1 MTMRN
6 RFFVALLL
14 VLPLPALAVVFAG
27 EVRSDGAQPVFVP
40 PSDSSPVVLRYYLAD
55 GSRVKKGDLL
65 LRIDAGTAAQQ
76 ILSLDSQLAQTRAR
90 VGKEVAQLR
99 LKAVEADIALA
110 DAQAALDTA
119 KVDAAIPKT
128 LISALDFDKHAAEL
142 ARSQRDLELKRQQ
155 LADAQAAVARRERD
169 GKLEVDK
176 LERQRA
182 YHNAQVDSASVS
194 ADRDGVLVHAFNNFF
209 GANGGRYEEG
219 SSAQPGWEVGEVVGN
234 GAMSTRAWVLAPD
247 RNGLH
252 EGEKLCLAFDA
263 LPGRRIEGSIGAIA
277 GAPEAHAAWGNGS
290 YFAVDIAMPE
300 AKDLTLLPGM
310 NVRAETDSV
319 AACAMPDKGKPAV
332 ANTDAAPVKATGEI
346 YPRQSV
352 AIMPPQVEGLWQMTV
367 TQMAPD
373 GQMVKK
379 GEPLATFDGGDLVK
393 NLTAKQSELKE
404 KQRQQEK
411 LRLELAVKARE
422 EELTVADAAAQ
433 LTKAQ
438 RKASRPA
445 DYVPGVEYKKL
456 LIDREKAQR
465 HAELSIEHAHAAAA
479 ERAAEQRE
487 ADADVARLKGEV
499 ARLQTAM
506 AGLVVP
512 APRDGVFTHGI
523 GWNGQRIDVGTQVWR
538 GQSVG
543 NIPDMATLAVRA
555 GLPERDY
562 TRVARGDG
570 VRIVLDGGA
579 GQTLNGRIASIG
591 LGVHSKSRVEP
602 LPVIDLD
609 IDFDKTSVPL
619 KPGQPVRIEILESA
633 KKGSST

>member
-1 MTMRN
+1 MRS
-6 RFFVALLL
+6 RFLAALLL
-14 VLPLPALAVVFAG
+14 ILPLPALAVVFAG

-55 GSRVKKGDLL
+55 GSRVKKGDVL
-65 LRIDAGTAAQQ
+65 LRIDAGSAAQQ
-76 ILSLDSQLAQTRAR
+76 ILVQDSQLAQARAR
-90 VGKEVAQLR
+90 VDKEVAQLR

-110 DAQAALDTA
+110 DAQAALNTA
-119 KVDAAIPKT
+119 KVDAAIPKA
-128 LISALDFDKHAAEL
+128 LISALDYDKHAAEL
-142 ARSQRDLELKRQQ
+142 ARSERDIVLKRQQ
-155 LADAQAAVARRERD
+155 LADARLAVVRREHD

-176 LERQRA
+176 LELQRA
-182 YHNAQVDSASVS
+182 YYKTEVDNASVS
-194 ADRDGVLVHAFNNFF
+194 ADRDGVLVHGFNNFF

-219 SSAQPGWEVGEVVGN
+219 ASAQPGWEVGEVVGD
-234 GAMSTRAWVLAPD
+234 GAMSARAWVLAPD
-247 RNGLH
+247 RAALR
-252 EGEKLCLAFDA
+252 EGDKLCLAFDA
-263 LPGRRIEGSIGAIA
+263 LPGRRVVGSIGTIS
-277 GAPEAHAAWGNGS
+277 GAPEAHAAWGSGS
-290 YFAVDIAMPE
+290 YFAVDIAMPG
-300 AKDLTLLPGM
+300 AKDLRLLPGM

-319 AACAMPDKGKPAV
+319 TDCVVP
-332 ANTDAAPVKATGEI
+332 DAAKPGTIKADDARIKATGEV

-367 TQMAPD
+367 TQMASD
-373 GQMVKK
+373 GQTVKK
-379 GEPLATFDGGDLVK
+379 GEPLVTFDGGDLVK

-422 EELTVADAAAQ
+422 EELAVADAAAQ

-445 DYVPGVEYKKL
+445 DFVPGVEYKKL
-456 LIDREKAQR
+456 LIDREKAQL
-465 HAELSIEHAHAAAA
+465 HAELSIEHAHAAAT

-487 ADADVARLKGEV
+487 ADADVTRLKGEV
-499 ARLQTAM
+499 KRLQTAM

-512 APRDGVFTHGI
+512 APRDGIFTHAI

-543 NIPDMATLAVRA
+543 SIPDMATLAVRA
-555 GLPERDY
+555 GLSERDY
-562 TRVARGDG
+562 ARVARGDT
-570 VRIVLDGGA
+570 VRVVLDGGA
-579 GQTLNGRIASIG
+579 GQALAGRVASIG

-609 IDFDKTSVPL
+609 IDLAKTSIPL
-619 KPGQPVRIEILESA
+619 KPGQPVRIEIA
-633 KKGSST
+633 GNTKRRSST

>member
-1 MTMRN
+1 MRN
-6 RFFVALLL
+6 SLLATLLL
-14 VLPLPALAVVFAG
+14 ILPLPALAVVFAG
-27 EVRSDGAQPVFVP
+27 EARSDGAQPLFVP

-55 GSRVKKGDLL
+55 GSRVKKGDIL

-90 VGKEVAQLR
+90 VDKEVAQFK

-119 KVDAAIPKT
+119 NVDAAIPKS

-155 LADAQAAVARRERD
+155 LADAQAAVTRRERE

-182 YHNAQVDSASVS
+182 YYDAQVDSASVN

-219 SSAQPGWEVGEVVGN
+219 SSAQPGWQVGEVVSG
-234 GAMSTRAWVLAPD
+234 GAMSVRAWVLAPD
-247 RNGLH
+247 RAGMQD
-252 EGEKLCLAFDA
+252 GERLCLSFDA
-263 LPGRRIEGSIGAIA
+263 LPGRRVDGSIRAIA
-277 GAPEAHAAWGNGS
+277 GAPEAHAAWGAGS
-290 YFAVDIAMPE
+290 YFTVDITMPG
-300 AKDLTLLPGM
+300 ASGLPLLPGM
-310 NVRAETDSV
+310 NVRAETDSANNCKV
-319 AACAMPDKGKPAV
+319 PAH
-332 ANTDAAPVKATGEI
+332 AHADTGPVKATGEI
-346 YPRQSV
+346 YPRSSV

-373 GQMVKK
+373 GQTVKK
-379 GEPLATFDGGDLVK
+379 GEPLVTFDGGDLAK

-404 KQRQQEK
+404 KQRQQDK
-411 LRLELAVKARE
+411 LRLELAVKARN
-422 EELTVADAAAQ
+422 EELTAAEAAAE

-438 RKASRPA
+438 RKASQPP

-456 LIDREKAQR
+456 LIARAKAQR
-465 HAELSIEHAHAAAA
+465 LADLSQDHARAAAA

-487 ADADVARLKGEV
+487 ADADVARLKAEV
-499 ARLQTAM
+499 ERLQTAM
-506 AGLVVP
+506 AGLTVT
-512 APRDGVFTHGI
+512 APRDGIFQHALA
-523 GWNGQRIDVGTQVWR
+523 WNGQRIDVGSQVWR

-562 TRVARGDG
+562 TRVARGDA